1 VFTGLVEEVGRV
13 SSLERGE
20 MLCLSI
26 SADRVA
32 GDTRA
37 GDSVSVNGACLT
49 VDEADDYTL
58 TFFAMPET
66 LRRTAL
72 GTLREGSP
80 VNLERAMAASGRFG
94 GHIVQGHVDGVGE
107 VLAVRPEG
115 EAEIWEFWA
124 PEAVLRYCV
133 EKGSICVDG
142 ISLTVV
148 SVGDASFTVS
158 ILPQTRANTNLGGLR
173 EGSRVNL
180 EADVIAKYVE
190 RLLEPRVAET
200 FLRGAQ
206 EMPFSPIEE
215 IIEDIKL
222 GKMVIVC
229 DDEDREN
236 EGDLTMAAELV
247 TADDINF
254 MASHG
259 RGLICLPMAGEIVD
273 RLEIPAM
280 VTHNA
285 SRMGTAFTASIEA
298 KEGITTGISAAD
310 RAHTCRV
317 AVDDATGP
325 EDLVMPGHVF
335 PLRAKPGGVLQR
347 AGQTEAAVD
356 LARLAGMKP
365 AGVICEIMKEDGT
378 MARVPDLEKFSK
390 EHDIKLVTVAQI
402 IEYRHAY
409 ETQVRCAVET
419 RLPTPFGEFRLRA
432 YENEIDALTHVALV
446 MGEPEG
452 KDDVLVRVH
461 SACLTGDALHSLRCD
476 CGEQLEAA
484 MEIIAA
490 EGEGVIAYMQ
500 QEGRG
505 IGLLNKMKAY
515 HLQDEGMDTVE
526 ANQKLGLAPDL
537 RDYGV
542 GAQILK
548 DLDLKRIR
556 LLTNNLT
563 KVVGLRGFGLEITAR
578 VPIEMEPNGHNERY
592 LKAKREKL
600 NHVFEKF

>member
-1 VFTGLVEEVGRV
+1 
-13 SSLERGE
+13 
-20 MLCLSI
+20 
-26 SADRVA
+26 
-32 GDTRA
+32 
-37 GDSVSVNGACLT
+37 
-49 VDEADDYTL
+49 
-58 TFFAMPET
+58 
-66 LRRTAL
+66 
-72 GTLREGSP
+72 
-80 VNLERAMAASGRFG
+80 
-94 GHIVQGHVDGVGE
+94 
-107 VLAVRPEG
+107 
-115 EAEIWEFWA
+115 
-124 PEAVLRYCV
+124 
-133 EKGSICVDG
+133 
-142 ISLTVV
+142 
-148 SVGDASFTVS
+148 
-158 ILPQTRANTNLGGLR
+158 
-173 EGSRVNL
+173 
-180 EADVIAKYVE
+180 
-190 RLLEPRVAET
+190 
-200 FLRGAQ
+200 
-206 EMPFSPIEE
+206 MPFSPIEE
-215 IIEDIKL
+215 ILEDIKA

-247 TADDINF
+247 TAEDINF
-254 MASHG
+254 MATQG

-273 RLEIPAM
+273 RLDIPEM

-298 KEGITTGISAAD
+298 KDGITTGISAAD

-335 PLRAKPGGVLQR
+335 PLRAKSGGVLQR

-356 LARLAGMKP
+356 LARLAGLKP

-390 EHDIKLVTVAQI
+390 EHDVKLVTVAQI

-409 ETQVRCAVET
+409 ETQVTCAVET
-419 RLPTPFGEFRLRA
+419 KLPTPFGEFRLRA
-432 YENEIDALTHVALV
+432 YENEIDELTHVALV

-484 MEIIAA
+484 MERVAH
-490 EGEGVIAYMQ
+490 EGEGVIVYMQ

-563 KVVGLRGFGLEITAR
+563 KVVGLRGFGLEITER

-592 LKAKREKL
+592 LKTKREKL

>member
-1 VFTGLVEEVGRV
+1 
-13 SSLERGE
+13 
-20 MLCLSI
+20 
-26 SADRVA
+26 
-32 GDTRA
+32 
-37 GDSVSVNGACLT
+37 
-49 VDEADDYTL
+49 
-58 TFFAMPET
+58 
-66 LRRTAL
+66 
-72 GTLREGSP
+72 
-80 VNLERAMAASGRFG
+80 
-94 GHIVQGHVDGVGE
+94 
-107 VLAVRPEG
+107 
-115 EAEIWEFWA
+115 
-124 PEAVLRYCV
+124 
-133 EKGSICVDG
+133 
-142 ISLTVV
+142 
-148 SVGDASFTVS
+148 
-158 ILPQTRANTNLGGLR
+158 
-173 EGSRVNL
+173 
-180 EADVIAKYVE
+180 
-190 RLLEPRVAET
+190 
-200 FLRGAQ
+200 
-206 EMPFSPIEE
+206 MPFSPIEE
-215 IIEDIKL
+215 ILEDIKA

-247 TADDINF
+247 TAEDINF
-254 MASHG
+254 MATEG

-273 RLEIPAM
+273 RLDIPEM

-298 KEGITTGISAAD
+298 KDGITTGISAAD

-317 AVDDATGP
+317 ALDDATGP

-335 PLRAKPGGVLQR
+335 PLRAKSGGVLQR

-356 LARLAGMKP
+356 LARLAGLKP

-378 MARVPDLEKFSK
+378 MARVPDLEKFSR
-390 EHDIKLVTVAQI
+390 EHDVKLVTVAQI

-409 ETQVRCAVET
+409 ETQVTCAVET
-419 RLPTPFGEFRLRA
+419 KLPTPFGEFRLRA
-432 YENEIDALTHVALV
+432 YENEIDDLTHVALV

-484 MEIIAA
+484 MERVAH
-490 EGEGVIAYMQ
+490 EGEGVIVYMQ

-563 KVVGLRGFGLEITAR
+563 KVVGLRGFGLEITER

-592 LKAKREKL
+592 LKTKREKL

>member
-1 VFTGLVEEVGRV
+1 MARV
-13 SSLERGE
+13 TAPRGK
-20 MLCLSI
+20 
-26 SADRVA
+26 
-32 GDTRA
+32 
-37 GDSVSVNGACLT
+37 
-49 VDEADDYTL
+49 
-58 TFFAMPET
+58 
-66 LRRTAL
+66 
-72 GTLREGSP
+72 
-80 VNLERAMAASGRFG
+80 G
-94 GHIVQGHVDGVGE
+94 GHH
-107 VLAVRPEG
+107 
-115 EAEIWEFWA
+115 
-124 PEAVLRYCV
+124 
-133 EKGSICVDG
+133 
-142 ISLTVV
+142 
-148 SVGDASFTVS
+148 
-158 ILPQTRANTNLGGLR
+158 
-173 EGSRVNL
+173 
-180 EADVIAKYVE
+180 
-190 RLLEPRVAET
+190 
-200 FLRGAQ
+200 
-206 EMPFSPIEE
+206 
-215 IIEDIKL
+215 
-222 GKMVIVC
+222 
-229 DDEDREN
+229 
-236 EGDLTMAAELV
+236 
-247 TADDINF
+247 
-254 MASHG
+254 
-259 RGLICLPMAGEIVD
+259 
-273 RLEIPAM
+273 
-280 VTHNA
+280 
-285 SRMGTAFTASIEA
+285 
-298 KEGITTGISAAD
+298 TGISAAD

-317 AVDDATGP
+317 AVDEATGP

-390 EHDIKLVTVAQI
+390 EHDVKLVTVAQI

-409 ETQVRCAVET
+409 ETQVTCAVET
-419 RLPTPFGEFRLRA
+419 EYQPLSGVAARLRERDRRA
-432 YENEIDALTHVALV
+432 DPRRPRHGRT
-446 MGEPEG
+446 EG

-505 IGLLNKMKAY
+505 IGLLNKMRAY

-563 KVVGLRGFGLEITAR
+563 KVVGLRGFGLEITER
-578 VPIEMEPNGHNERY
+578 VPIEIEPNGHNDFY
-592 LKAKREKL
+592 LKTKREKL

>member
-1 VFTGLVEEVGRV
+1 
-13 SSLERGE
+13 
-20 MLCLSI
+20 
-26 SADRVA
+26 
-32 GDTRA
+32 
-37 GDSVSVNGACLT
+37 
-49 VDEADDYTL
+49 
-58 TFFAMPET
+58 
-66 LRRTAL
+66 
-72 GTLREGSP
+72 
-80 VNLERAMAASGRFG
+80 
-94 GHIVQGHVDGVGE
+94 
-107 VLAVRPEG
+107 
-115 EAEIWEFWA
+115 
-124 PEAVLRYCV
+124 
-133 EKGSICVDG
+133 
-142 ISLTVV
+142 
-148 SVGDASFTVS
+148 
-158 ILPQTRANTNLGGLR
+158 
-173 EGSRVNL
+173 
-180 EADVIAKYVE
+180 
-190 RLLEPRVAET
+190 
-200 FLRGAQ
+200 
-206 EMPFSPIEE
+206 MPFSPMEE
-215 IIEDIKL
+215 ILEDIKA

-254 MASHG
+254 MATHG
-259 RGLICLPMAGEIVD
+259 RGLICLPMAEELID
-273 RLEIPAM
+273 KLDIPQM
-280 VTHNA
+280 TVHNS
-285 SRMGTAFTASIEA
+285 SRMGTGFTVSVEA
-298 KEGITTGISAAD
+298 REGITTGISAAD

-335 PLRAKPGGVLQR
+335 PLRAKAGGVLQR

-356 LARLAGMKP
+356 LARLAGLKP

-378 MARVPDLEKFSK
+378 MARVPDLEKFSA
-390 EHDIKLVTVAQI
+390 EHDVKLVTTAQI
-402 IEYRHAY
+402 IEYRHAF
-409 ETQVRCAVET
+409 ETHVKCAVET
-419 RLPTPFGEFRLRA
+419 KLPTPYGEFRLKA
-432 YENEIDALTHVALV
+432 FESEIDDLTHLALI

-452 KDDVLVRVH
+452 KEDVLVRVH

-484 MEIIAA
+484 MELVAR
-490 EGEGVIAYMQ
+490 EGEGVIVYMQ

-563 KVVGLRGFGLEITAR
+563 KVVGLRGFGLEITER

-592 LKAKREKL
+592 LKTKREKL

>member
-1 VFTGLVEEVGRV
+1 M
-13 SSLERGE
+13 S
-20 MLCLSI
+20 
-26 SADRVA
+26 
-32 GDTRA
+32 
-37 GDSVSVNGACLT
+37 
-49 VDEADDYTL
+49 
-58 TFFAMPET
+58 
-66 LRRTAL
+66 
-72 GTLREGSP
+72 
-80 VNLERAMAASGRFG
+80 
-94 GHIVQGHVDGVGE
+94 
-107 VLAVRPEG
+107 
-115 EAEIWEFWA
+115 
-124 PEAVLRYCV
+124 
-133 EKGSICVDG
+133 
-142 ISLTVV
+142 
-148 SVGDASFTVS
+148 
-158 ILPQTRANTNLGGLR
+158 
-173 EGSRVNL
+173 
-180 EADVIAKYVE
+180 
-190 RLLEPRVAET
+190 
-200 FLRGAQ
+200 
-206 EMPFSPIEE
+206 FSPMEE
-215 IIEDIKL
+215 ILEDIKD

-254 MASHG
+254 MATHG
-259 RGLICLPMAGEIVD
+259 RGLICLPMAEELVD
-273 RLEIPAM
+273 KLDIPQM
-280 VTHNA
+280 TVYNS
-285 SRMGTAFTASIEA
+285 SRMGTGFTVSIEA
-298 KEGITTGISAAD
+298 REGISTGISAAD

-356 LARLAGMKP
+356 LARLAGLKP

-378 MARVPDLEKFSK
+378 MARVPDLEKFSA
-390 EHDIKLVTVAQI
+390 EHGVKLVTTAQI
-402 IEYRHAY
+402 IEYRRDY
-409 ETQVRCAVET
+409 ETQVKCAVET
-419 RLPTPFGEFRLRA
+419 KLPTPFGEFRLRA
-432 YENEIDALTHVALV
+432 YESEIDDLTHLALIV
-446 MGEPEG
+446 GEPEG

-484 MEIIAA
+484 MELVAR
-490 EGEGVIAYMQ
+490 EGEGVIVYMQ

-537 RDYGV
+537 RDYGT

-563 KVVGLRGFGLEITAR
+563 KVVGLRGFGLEIAER
-578 VPIEMEPNGHNERY
+578 VPLEIEPNGHNERY
-592 LKAKREKL
+592 LKTKREKL
-600 NHVFEKF
+600 NHVFDKI